1 MLLVGVVFIYTP
13 GDLFVTHILGQESSI
28 SNPTLWIVYGVI
40 FAYYVI
46 ATLFPI
52 DKIIGRVYPI
62 FGAILLLSAVGV
74 FIGIFVKG
82 YPLVEIWN
90 VAEAGFPYQGHFIPL
105 FFVTVTCGILS
116 GFHSTQATLVSR
128 TVSDEHEGRTTF
140 YNMMIAEGFIAMI
153 WAAAGMGALS
163 LGLTDVDTLSGS
175 ATKVVGIVAKDM
187 LGSVGGVIAIIGVIV
202 LPITSGD
209 TALRSL
215 RLMIGDAIH
224 LDQTKKKNALT
235 LAVSIF
241 VVVAL
246 LLFWAKG
253 NPAGFN
259 ILWRYF
265 SWANETTAVFAC
277 AMIAAYMKRHKM
289 PYVMALVPGA
299 FYMYIVSCYI
309 LNAQIGFRLP
319 WAVSYVLAG
328 VLTLLYVALL
338 MRKEQK
344 NGK

>member
-1 MLLVGVVFIYTP
+1 MELWNAA
-13 GDLFVTHILGQESSI
+13 ES
-28 SNPTLWIVYGVI
+28 
-40 FAYYVI
+40 
-46 ATLFPI
+46 
-52 DKIIGRVYPI
+52 
-62 FGAILLLSAVGV
+62 
-74 FIGIFVKG
+74 
-82 YPLVEIWN
+82 
-90 VAEAGFPYQGHFIPL
+90 GFPYQGHFVPI

-128 TVSDEHEGRTTF
+128 TESDEREGRTTF
-140 YNMMIAEGFIAMI
+140 YSMMIAEGFIAMI

-175 ATKVVGIVAKDM
+175 ATKVVGFVAKDM
-187 LGSVGGVIAIIGVIV
+187 LGSVGGIIAIIGVIV

-224 LDQTKKKNALT
+224 LDQTKKKNALA
-235 LAVSIF
+235 LAVCIF
-241 VVVAL
+241 TMVAL

-253 NPAGFN
+253 NPAGSN

-277 AMIAAYMKRHKM
+277 AMIAVYMKKHKM
-289 PYVMALVPGA
+289 PYVMALVPGV
-299 FYMYIVSCYI
+299 FYMYVVSCYI

-328 VLTLLYVALL
+328 VLAL
-338 MRKEQK
+338 MYAAVIMGKKQQ